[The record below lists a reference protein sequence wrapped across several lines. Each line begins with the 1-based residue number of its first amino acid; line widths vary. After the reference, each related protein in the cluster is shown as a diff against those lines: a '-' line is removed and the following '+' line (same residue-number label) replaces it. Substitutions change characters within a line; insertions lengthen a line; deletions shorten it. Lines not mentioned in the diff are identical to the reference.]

1 MKVLDFGSLN
11 YDHTYNVDH
20 IVTAGETENTSSRQT
35 FFGGK
40 GMNQAA
46 ALAKAGVP
54 VYMAGCVG
62 EDGED
67 IIDECKRLGI
77 NTDYIRKVQGPT
89 GHAIIQVDRNGQ
101 NSILL
106 YGGANQKQTKE
117 YINEVLSD
125 FEEGDILL
133 LQNEVN
139 LLDYI
144 IDMAYQKGMRIILN
158 PSPYNESLGKCD
170 YNKVSIFMINE
181 VEGNQIT
188 GEEDTE
194 KMLEKLKELYPKSGV
209 VLTLGSRG
217 SVYQDKNQRVN
228 QNIYKVPVVDTTA
241 AGDTFTGYFVSSI
254 IDGMPVKEGLDLAA
268 RASAIAVSRPG
279 AVTSI
284 PERKEVLNYRW

>member
-67 IIDECKRLGI
+67 IIGECKRLGI

-194 KMLEKLKELYPKSGV
+194 KMLGKLKELYPKSGV

-217 SVYQDKNQRVN
+217 SVYQDKNRQVN

-268 RASAIAVSRPG
+268 RASAMAVSRPG

-284 PERKEVLNYRW
+284 PERKEVLNYKW